1 MARTITSAKLFLLI
15 CVALT
20 YGIEHAMAWK
30 VDAHVWVAAEVY
42 KDAVDGRITVGAGDK
57 KFTVDLPRRYTAAIR
72 AHPRLYLLGS
82 LGPDAFPDVLGGQI
96 VIHPSFPGGW
106 GTSDWL
112 RRLLSKPNLTSEE
125 LAFSLGYLS
134 HAAADTF
141 AHTFVN
147 RYAGDLF
154 QAFEHPTAATRHIY
168 IEGLVSKYLPPIS
181 VPRLGPPRD
190 AASLLRG
197 GRRIVFPEALIRD
210 QILLNGEA
218 AKQFERGGALHL
230 SAAYGLYRDL
240 GNLTEQDGPLDQLQS
255 KIKDFV
261 AELYLG
267 IPIDD
272 RITQQLNKLENEI
285 TDKLNDAAADLK
297 PILDDLNTDLAEI
310 EGMPDK
316 LAEESLKVAVD
327 VAVEFAKLQ
336 RELDRWRSR
345 ANQLQNQIDDLTA
358 RGLDTVEKKVCSEWG
373 VVLFGPAAC
382 LATKNIRVAS
392 VEITEF
398 RNRLSA
404 AATMISK
411 SLAEVEAKRED
422 LKDAIS
428 SGMAVLRERHE
439 LNRLARG
446 AVIAMATDRPFGDG
460 IRNHF
465 LRWRDSIPIALVEFT
480 RANAATIVNTVDPA
494 IVDSFDPE
502 RPGLMDPLRDWLVCY
517 GPVFLSVPATIGK
530 QVCGGI
536 EGVGTLKDK
545 ISEFEKKVGE
555 VLPPLG
561 DALRLKKEILTEIE
575 KIKAKVLDEAML
587 QSLKA
592 FDNVANAKTAS
603 FYEALAT
610 DITPSK
616 VNQAMSTDD
625 SGQRLPIIPDAAQRI
640 IEELALNPNG
650 RIDPDNFPAIYNSI
664 VLTKLALLDANGLQR
679 LARLAGVPDSSI
691 YRNGLYGDG
700 SLQAQNVLF
709 GFLRSIDGNH
719 QWQELAPPHPRDTEK
734 GFDNSDFEQRRDDPE
749 NFGYGYRDAGCTRER
764 GMRFWVDRV
773 AREVVFKRIFRGRIT
788 SGIDEPQALGSG
800 FSTALRAGYPDL
812 YDQADGWLRDAID
825 WNQVQ
830 ASLNLQLTGT
840 GPAGHKI
847 EVLVPGQNRVPIE
860 IDAAG
865 HLNVVMTV
873 PGYLLPARIELV
885 EIGGRSSLHYA
896 FDIGCDGTPVQ
907 MGGEFTPMVIV
918 DRGDNLWRIS
928 QRIVG
933 DGRRYPELVQANAG
947 EIADSDLIY
956 PGQVLQSPWS
966 MPFAIMVEA
975 VKESAAAN
983 SMPH

>member
-1 MARTITSAKLFLLI
+1 
-15 CVALT
+15 
-20 YGIEHAMAWK
+20 MAWK

-42 KDAVDGRITVGAGDK
+42 KDAVDGRITVGTGDK
-57 KFTVDLPRRYTAAIR
+57 KFTVDLPSRYTAAIR

-82 LGPDAFPDVLGGQI
+82 LGPDAFPDVLGGQT

-112 RRLLSKPNLTSEE
+112 RRLMSKPNATSEE

-154 QAFEHPTAATRHIY
+154 QVFEHPTAATRHIY
-168 IEGLVSKYLPPIS
+168 IEGLVSKYLPPVSI
-181 VPRLGPPRD
+181 PRLGPPRD
-190 AASLLRG
+190 AASLLRSG
-197 GRRIVFPEALIRD
+197 GKIVFPEALIRD

-240 GNLTEQDGPLDQLQS
+240 GNLTEEDGPLDQLQS

-272 RITQQLNKLENEI
+272 RITQELNKLENEI
-285 TDKLNDAAADLK
+285 TDKLNNAAADLK
-297 PILDDLNTDLAEI
+297 PLLDDLNSDLAEI

-316 LAEESLKVAVD
+316 LAEESLKAAVD

-336 RELDRWRSR
+336 RELDRWRSK
-345 ANQLQNQIDDLTA
+345 ANELQNAIDDLTA
-358 RGLDTVEKKVCSEWG
+358 RGLDTVEKKVCSVWG
-373 VVLFGPAAC
+373 AVIVGPAVC
-382 LATKNIRVAS
+382 LLTKTIRVANG
-392 VEITEF
+392 EITDL

-404 AATMISK
+404 AATQISK
-411 SLAEVEAKRED
+411 FLAEIEAKRED

-465 LRWRDSIPIALVEFT
+465 LRWRDSVPIALVEFT

-517 GPVFLSVPATIGK
+517 GPVFLSVPATIGN

-545 ISEFEKKVGE
+545 VNEFEKKVGE
-555 VLPPLG
+555 VIPPLG
-561 DALRLKKEILTEIE
+561 DALRLKTEILADIE
-575 KIKAKVLDEAML
+575 EIKAKVLDEAML

-592 FDNVANAKTAS
+592 FDNVTNAKTAS
-603 FYEALAT
+603 FYESLAT

-616 VNQAMSTDD
+616 VNQAMSSDG
-625 SGQRLPIIPDAAQRI
+625 SGQRLPIIADAAQRI
-640 IEELALNPNG
+640 IEELALKPNG
-650 RIDPDNFPAIYNSI
+650 RFDPDNFPAIYNSI
-664 VLTKLALLDANGLQR
+664 ALSKLALLDATGLQR
-679 LARLAGVPDSSI
+679 LARLAGVPNSSI

-700 SLQAQNVLF
+700 SPHAQNVLF

-719 QWQELAPPHPRDTEK
+719 QWHELAPPHPRDTDM
-734 GFDNSDFEQRRDDPE
+734 GYDNSDFEQRRDDPDS
-749 NFGYGYRDAGCTRER
+749 FGYGYRDAGCTKER
-764 GMRFWVDRV
+764 GMRFWVDRA
-773 AREVVFKRIFRGRIT
+773 AREAVFKRIFRGRIT
-788 SGIDEPQALGSG
+788 SGIDEPQGLGSG
-800 FSTALRAGYPDL
+800 FSDALPTGYPNL

-825 WNQVQ
+825 WNQVD
-830 ASLNLQLTGT
+830 ASVVLELTGT
-840 GPAGHKI
+840 GLAGQKI
-847 EVLVPGQNRVPIE
+847 EVLVPGRNPLATQF
-860 IDAAG
+860 DAGG
-865 HLNVVMTV
+865 HLRVIIRA

-896 FDIGCDGTPVQ
+896 FDIGCDGIP
-907 MGGEFTPMVIV
+907 PC
-918 DRGDNLWRIS
+918 
-928 QRIVG
+928 
-933 DGRRYPELVQANAG
+933 
-947 EIADSDLIY
+947 
-956 PGQVLQSPWS
+956 
-966 MPFAIMVEA
+966 
-975 VKESAAAN
+975 K
-983 SMPH
+983 